1 MSSRWVYNRAH
12 SRYVLTLS
20 IRELLFK
27 LLLLLKVQFIKINS
41 PPPHLYISSTCNMAT
56 ITVAPWQQTMQSTRA
71 YTQLCFAVEDFSY
84 FSGRQA
90 LQEKAPVIYRTQ
102 FHQLVAGGAIPEGQ
116 FFPQTKILK
125 AGFQDTSKQQ
135 EIKDLAQKAGED
147 VKAKTQEF
155 ANELQGDVQNKP
167 AKGTS
172 VSDWKE
178 KLRKKNE
185 EKKSQINK
193 MMDDSMNNAMEK
205 IQEMPEEQR
214 GAAADVVSTTHSF
227 YATSAHSSISCIY

>member
-1 MSSRWVYNRAH
+1 
-12 SRYVLTLS
+12 
-20 IRELLFK
+20 
-27 LLLLLKVQFIKINS
+27 
-41 PPPHLYISSTCNMAT
+41 MA
-56 ITVAPWQQTMQSTRA
+56 IAPWQQTMQSTRA

-116 FFPQTKILK
+116 FFPQMNILK

-155 ANELQGDVQNKP
+155 ANELQGDVKNKS
-167 AKGTS
+167 AKGAT

-214 GAAADVVSTTHSF
+214 APAADVW
-227 YATSAHSSISCIY
+227 SAWWDFIMNAIAKVIEFLNKAWQAICDVWASIVQFAEGVVKSVKEWAADAERAISGALSKIGDVFSGLFKFK